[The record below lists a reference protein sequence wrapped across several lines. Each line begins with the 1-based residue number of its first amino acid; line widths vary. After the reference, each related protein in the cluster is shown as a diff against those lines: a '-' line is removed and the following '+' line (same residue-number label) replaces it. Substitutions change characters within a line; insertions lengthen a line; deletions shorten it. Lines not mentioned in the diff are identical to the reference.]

1 MEIAEKLIDL
11 ERRQKVTDH
20 RLRDLEGEVKDMR
33 QLTTAVVQV
42 NDKVD
47 HLRSTITEIRA
58 DVKAIGQRP
67 AVWWDKLVAAAIG
80 AVATGIV
87 GAAVSLLWR

>member
-47 HLRSTITEIRA
+47 HLRGTITEIRA